1 MGFRFRKSISLG
13 KHFKINL
20 SKSGVG
26 FSAGVKGFRVT
37 RTANGK
43 IRKTVTVPGTGISYV
58 DESNG
63 LGLGI
68 VDDLLSNKD
77 KDNKKE
83 SVKKTSTKKKSEN
96 KKLEEEVKVSEKPLD
111 NIEEKEE
118 KAVFTLKTNYVEK
131 E

>member
-58 DESNG
+58 DESKG

-96 KKLEEEVKVSEKPLD
+96 KKLEEVKVSEKPLD
-111 NIEEKEE
+111 NSEEKEE

>member
-1 MGFRFRKSISLG
+1 MGFRFRKSINLG

-58 DESNG
+58 DESKG

-68 VDDLLSNKD
+68 VDDLLGTKEQ
-77 KDNKKE
+77 DNKKE
-83 SVKKTSTKKKSEN
+83 NTKKTTSKKKSEN
-96 KKLEEEVKVSEKPLD
+96 NKSEEKAEVKEKPIE
-111 NIEEKEE
+111 NIDEKEE

-131 E
+131 D

>member
-1 MGFRFRKSISLG
+1 MHQAGLIQLG
-13 KHFKINL
+13 
-20 SKSGVG
+20 
-26 FSAGVKGFRVT
+26 
-37 RTANGK
+37 
-43 IRKTVTVPGTGISYV
+43 Y
-58 DESNG
+58 
-63 LGLGI
+63 
-68 VDDLLSNKD
+68 NKD
-77 KDNKKE
+77 KKKE

>member
-58 DESNG
+58 DESKG

-68 VDDLLSNKD
+68 VDDILSNKD

-96 KKLEEEVKVSEKPLD
+96 KKLEEVKVSEKPLD

-118 KAVFTLKTNYVEK
+118 KAVFTLKTNYVEN